1 VSEILWTPLAKN
13 ASRTNIALLQ
23 RAIEE
28 HFEVSFKDYAAF
40 HTWTVDHVTDFWAFI
55 WEACD
60 VVGMRGEEIL
70 SFPNLMPGARWFPDT
85 QINYA
90 ENVLHSRPDDTEVM
104 VFRAED
110 GSGRRLSYSDLC
122 SQVSR
127 VAAALSANGIR
138 KGDRVAAYLPN
149 IPETVIIMLGAAS
162 LGAVFSSAS
171 PDFGVKGLLDRFG
184 QIQPKILFATD
195 GYYYNGKSHDCLPKV
210 LEVRKHLP
218 GLQKVVIVPF
228 LGENHRGETSV
239 DETWESFLADYS
251 PRPIYFEP
259 LPFDHPLYILFSSGT
274 TGAPK
279 CIVHGHGGT
288 LLQHLKEH
296 RYHCDIKA
304 KDRIFYYTTCGWMMW
319 NWLVSVLA
327 SDAAIF
333 LYDGSPFHPSADVL
347 FDYVEHEKITLFGTS
362 AKFIDAIRKAQL
374 KPIRTHRLKALR
386 TITSTGSPLVPES
399 FDFSY
404 DSIKADVQLA
414 SISGGTDIISC
425 FVSGNAAL
433 PVRRGEIQ
441 CKALGMDVAV
451 LDKDGKR
458 VIGEAGD
465 LVCCNPF
472 PSMPVEFLNDID
484 GSKYRAA
491 YFDSFPG
498 VWTHGDWVE
507 ETRDG
512 GFIIYG
518 RSDATLNPGGVR
530 IGTAEIYRQVEGF
543 PEVIEALSV
552 GQDWQGDVRIV
563 LFLVLRNG
571 VSLNQGLADK
581 IKKQIRNN
589 CTVHHVPSI
598 IIQVTDIPRTKS
610 GKITELTVRDVIHGR
625 VVRNVDALANPDA
638 LDQYRD
644 LIQLQS

>member
-1 VSEILWTPLAKN
+1 MSEILWTPLAKN
-13 ASRTNIALLQ
+13 ASRTNMMLLQ

-40 HTWTVDHVTDFWAFI
+40 HAWTVDHINEFWAFI
-55 WEACD
+55 WETCD
-60 VVGMRGEEIL
+60 VIGMRGEEVL
-70 SFPNLMPGARWFPDT
+70 SFPDLMPGARWFPDAR
-85 QINYA
+85 INYA
-90 ENVLHSRPDDTEVM
+90 ENVLHTRPNNTEVI
-104 VFRAED
+104 VFRGED
-110 GSGRRLSYSDLC
+110 GSGRRLSYGDLY
-122 SQVSR
+122 SEVSR
-127 VAAALSANGIR
+127 AVAALRASGIR

-171 PDFGVKGLLDRFG
+171 PDFGVKGLIDRFG

-195 GYYYNGKSHDCLPKV
+195 GYYYNGKPYDCLPKV
-210 LEVRKHLP
+210 LEARKHLP
-218 GLQKVVIVPF
+218 GIEKVVIVPF
-228 LGENHRGETSV
+228 LREGDRGDTSV
-239 DETWESFLADYS
+239 GETWEFFLADYA
-251 PRPIYFEP
+251 PRPINFEP
-259 LPFDHPLYILFSSGT
+259 LPFDHPLCILYSSGT

-279 CIVHGHGGT
+279 CIIHGHGGT

-296 RYHCDIKA
+296 RYHCDIKP
-304 KDRIFYYTTCGWMMW
+304 KDRVFYYTTCGWMMW

-347 FDYVEHEKITLFGTS
+347 FDYVDQEKITLFGTS
-362 AKFIDAIRKAQL
+362 AKFISAIRNARL
-374 KPIRTHRLKALR
+374 EPIKTHRLESLR

-404 DSIKADVQLA
+404 GSIKADVQLA

-441 CKALGMDVAV
+441 CKALAMDVAV
-451 LDKDGKR
+451 LDKDGNR

-472 PSMPVEFLNDID
+472 PSMPVEFLNDRD

-491 YFDSFPG
+491 YFESFPG
-498 VWTHGDWVE
+498 VWTQGDWVE

-543 PEVIEALSV
+543 SEVMEALTV
-552 GQDWQGDVRIV
+552 GQEWQGDVRIV
-563 LFLVLRNG
+563 LFLVLCNG
-571 VSLNQGLADK
+571 VSLNQRLINK

-589 CTVHHVPSI
+589 CTAHHVPSI

-610 GKITELTVRDVIHGR
+610 GKITELAVRDVIHGR
-625 VVRNVDALANPDA
+625 AVRNVEALANPDA
-638 LDQYRD
+638 LHQYQD
-644 LIQLQS
+644 LTQLQG